1 MGGHPK
7 RTGGRLTPVAGPA
20 VGASLA
26 TEEAALVARREP
38 YARVTVVWSAS
49 PVSARAGDA
58 GLVTADGR
66 LRGWVGGSC
75 AEPVV
80 VRQALD
86 ALAEGRSRLVHL
98 APPDDLPPAR
108 PGTVNAPVSC
118 ASEGSLEVFVE
129 PRLPPPQIVI
139 IGRSPLARALAT
151 MAGAVGFAVAVV
163 ERDGLHVAD
172 FPEPI
177 QVVDRLDLA
186 AAGAGPASFVVVA
199 TMGRYDEDA
208 VEAALA
214 SGAGFVALVASPRRA
229 ATVSA
234 TLRAS
239 GVAEDDL
246 ARVKAPAG
254 LDLGDLP
261 HAEIAVAV
269 LAQIVATKAQAAA
282 ASTPDSSVRDP
293 SLHVLAPQPVE
304 KATAGEARTEGVE
317 EAGAEAVDPVCGMTV
332 ELASAGDV
340 AVHDGVTYAFCCSGC
355 RRRFQAAPE
364 QFLTPA

>member
-1 MGGHPK
+1 VPS
-7 RTGGRLTPVAGPA
+7 
-20 VGASLA
+20 ASLA
-26 TEEAALVARREP
+26 TEEAALVSRREP

-66 LRGWVGGSC
+66 LRGWIGGSC

-98 APPDDLPPAR
+98 APPDDLPPPR
-108 PGTVNAPVSC
+108 PGTVNAAVSC

-129 PRLPPPQIVI
+129 PRLPPAQLVVV
-139 IGRSPLARALAT
+139 GRSPLVRALAT
-151 MAGAVGFAVAVV
+151 MAGVVGFDVAVV
-163 ERDGLHVAD
+163 ERDGLDVAD
-172 FPEPI
+172 FPEPTRVI
-177 QVVDRLDLA
+177 DHLDLA
-186 AAGAGPASFVVVA
+186 AAGVGPASFVVVA

-214 SGAGFVALVASPRRA
+214 SGAGFVALVASGRRA
-229 ATVSA
+229 ATVAA
-234 TLRAS
+234 TLRAA
-239 GVAEDDL
+239 GVADDDL
-246 ARVKAPAG
+246 ARVRAPAG

-269 LAQIVATKAQAAA
+269 LAEIVAAKSAAA
-282 ASTPDSSVRDP
+282 ASSATAPP
-293 SLHVLAPQPVE
+293 VLAVQVAEIPTTG
-304 KATAGEARTEGVE
+304 AARTEG
-317 EAGAEAVDPVCGMTV
+317 EAVDPVCGMPVDPTT
-332 ELASAGDV
+332 AGDV
-340 AVHDGVTYAFCCSGC
+340 AVHDGVTYTFCCSGC
-355 RRRFQAAPE
+355 RRRFEAAPE

>member
-1 MGGHPK
+1 M
-7 RTGGRLTPVAGPA
+7 TPTSPAASSLPVSALAG
-20 VGASLA
+20 
-26 TEEAALVARREP
+26 EEAALVNRREA

-80 VRQALD
+80 VRQAVE

-98 APPDDLPPAR
+98 APPNDLPPPR
-108 PGTVNAPVSC
+108 PGVVTAPVSC

-129 PRLPPPQIVI
+129 PRLPPPHVVV
-139 IGRSPLARALAT
+139 IGRSPLARALVA
-151 MAGAVGFAVAVV
+151 MAAAVDFDVAVV
-163 ERDGLHVAD
+163 ERDEVEATD
-172 FPEPI
+172 FPGAAAT
-177 QVVDRLDLA
+177 VDRLDLA
-186 AAGAGPASFVVVA
+186 AAGTGSASFVVVA

-214 SGAGFVALVASPRRA
+214 SGAGYVALVASARRA
-229 ATVSA
+229 ATVVD
-234 TLRAS
+234 TLRA
-239 GVAEDDL
+239 GGLADDAL
-246 ARVKAPAG
+246 ARLRAPAG
-254 LDLGDLP
+254 LALGDLP

-269 LAQIVATKAQAAA
+269 LAEIVATKAATAT
-282 ASTPDSSVRDP
+282 ASP
-293 SLHVLAPQPVE
+293 SVLAPPV
-304 KATAGEARTEGVE
+304 AAIPTTGAARTGQGGGKSDEVP
-317 EAGAEAVDPVCGMTV
+317 AVDPVCGMTV
-332 ELASAGDV
+332 DPETARDV

-355 RRRFQAAPE
+355 RRRFEAAPE